1 MSQCPLCP
9 RKRTFATAIGMSA
22 LGQEATYAVQ
32 QDALYAIT
40 SSATA
45 GMSGSIQ
52 LSSKT
57 MTICCF
63 MGYSSSHLI

>member
-1 MSQCPLCP
+1 
-9 RKRTFATAIGMSA
+9 MSA